1 MWQAPKRPAAKV
13 RRSECWIW
21 NRGRTKA
28 GYGQLMIKGRMN
40 YAHRVAYQLFVG
52 PIGRNLTIDHLCRR
66 PACFNPSHLEA
77 VAIRENCLRG
87 ETNIAKN
94 VAKTHCDKG
103 HPFDEQNT
111 LVYMGEYGPHRR
123 CRTCHAIREWK
134 RRHPGKKYRLEYGP
148 YRRK

>member
-52 PIGRNLTIDHLCRR
+52 PIGRNLTIDHLLPKASMFQPESLGSGCHQGKLPPRR
-66 PACFNPSHLEA
+66 NKHRQE
-77 VAIRENCLRG
+77 RG
-87 ETNIAKN
+87 EDALR
-94 VAKTHCDKG
+94 
-103 HPFDEQNT
+103 Q
-111 LVYMGEYGPHRR
+111 
-123 CRTCHAIREWK
+123 RTPVR
-134 RRHPGKKYRLEYGP
+134 
-148 YRRK
+148 